1 MKPELIYPVLYDLVA
16 TIGAEVHAKPLIMR
30 IMQRLMLHTG
40 LPVSIWIERVEQSW
54 LVLYS
59 IGLFSSGQEIEISM
73 EHFHPGWTT
82 NRELLCSLGVD
93 TDTWKCALLLR
104 VSDKQVIILL
114 SKQEP
119 NYSVPWAEIFEP
131 VMGNLQK
138 AVHLC
143 RINDERTRTL
153 VRTVDEQ
160 KLRFQESEGRFRE
173 LIEQAPISIQ
183 IFRSDGTCLL
193 VNPAWEKMWNAKYE
207 QLADYNV
214 LKDSQ
219 LEENGQMESI
229 LRAFAGEQV
238 FIDAHFYN
246 PTKNKG
252 YPGPGKPLWLRAN
265 LFPLKNQKGQVTHVV
280 IMHEDITDRIK
291 AEKEN
296 ALLRTAIEQ
305 NAEPIMVLDINGYI
319 ILANTA
325 CAELYGT
332 DVDQL
337 TRSSAALLS
346 QVEQD
351 GALYDK
357 IRKTILKGRVWT
369 GEVILEVEGKKR
381 LISRRV
387 SPVYDTQGIIR
398 YQIVLDRDI
407 TEERRRHEKMAH
419 MQRLEALGVLAGGIA
434 HDFNNLLGIIMGNVS
449 LARSKTDS
457 RDEVSEYLENIE
469 KTSHRA
475 AHLCKQMLAYSGK
488 GKFVIQPIN
497 LSQMV
502 EEMGSLLEVSIHKTI
517 VMRYELSPH
526 IPSIDADVAQ
536 LQQVIMNLVINAS
549 EAIGEKNGTIVIS
562 TGVMDTDDD
571 YINSLHVEDTTV
583 KPGKYVWLEV
593 SDTGCGM
600 DAETQSR
607 LFEPFFTTKF
617 TGRGLGMSAILGI
630 VRGHQGAIK
639 VYSEVGKGTTIK
651 ILFPAVETKPID
663 LHVKKQ
669 AEQPKETGGKVL
681 VVDDEEMIL
690 DVASMILQKGGY
702 QVIKAHDGFEALKKL
717 KEHRDE
723 ISCVLLDMMMPR
735 MGGEETFSEMR
746 RIKPDVK
753 VLLSSGYNEQT
764 ATNRFAGKGLA
775 GFIQKPYTM
784 ETLLAK
790 VAELHH
796 DE

>member
-1 MKPELIYPVLYDLVA
+1 
-16 TIGAEVHAKPLIMR
+16 
-30 IMQRLMLHTG
+30 
-40 LPVSIWIERVEQSW
+40 
-54 LVLYS
+54 
-59 IGLFSSGQEIEISM
+59 
-73 EHFHPGWTT
+73 
-82 NRELLCSLGVD
+82 
-93 TDTWKCALLLR
+93 
-104 VSDKQVIILL
+104 
-114 SKQEP
+114 
-119 NYSVPWAEIFEP
+119 
-131 VMGNLQK
+131 
-138 AVHLC
+138 
-143 RINDERTRTL
+143 
-153 VRTVDEQ
+153 
-160 KLRFQESEGRFRE
+160 
-173 LIEQAPISIQ
+173 
-183 IFRSDGTCLL
+183 
-193 VNPAWEKMWNAKYE
+193 
-207 QLADYNV
+207 
-214 LKDSQ
+214 
-219 LEENGQMESI
+219 
-229 LRAFAGEQV
+229 
-238 FIDAHFYN
+238 
-246 PTKNKG
+246 
-252 YPGPGKPLWLRAN
+252 
-265 LFPLKNQKGQVTHVV
+265 
-280 IMHEDITDRIK
+280 
-291 AEKEN
+291 
-296 ALLRTAIEQ
+296 
-305 NAEPIMVLDINGYI
+305 
-319 ILANTA
+319 
-325 CAELYGT
+325 
-332 DVDQL
+332 
-337 TRSSAALLS
+337 
-346 QVEQD
+346 
-351 GALYDK
+351 
-357 IRKTILKGRVWT
+357 
-369 GEVILEVEGKKR
+369 
-381 LISRRV
+381 
-387 SPVYDTQGIIR
+387 
-398 YQIVLDRDI
+398 
-407 TEERRRHEKMAH
+407 
-419 MQRLEALGVLAGGIA
+419 
-434 HDFNNLLGIIMGNVS
+434 MGNVS